1 MTHEVLTFV
10 QTLGCAE
17 VGFYG
22 DNEPTIR
29 QILKT
34 VITSRHALG
43 LKTRVFAARV
53 KDSASNSLVENAIQ
67 RVRQLA
73 CTLVQDVSSRTGLTF
88 PCEHALWSWAG
99 RHAAWCLNRY
109 QVGKDVTSYELIHGR
124 TYAGKICRFAEPV
137 YAYCKPRGKADA
149 RWKVGLFLG
158 KTEAQDAWIIGDGVD
173 VMLTRSIR
181 RVDKLWT
188 KNLAYFTGL
197 QTHSFVY
204 QTSFGGRIVPSKRK
218 VAPQRQEGRVLPKL
232 SEVEQRFA
240 DEEAAAVMAYAR
252 SRQGRLEEQQEVR
265 EALEELPDR
274 PLGGTTSVVDP
285 LPAQLGAGGV
295 QVAAPGEPSNATM
308 LAMPSSPRGQVGRE
322 GQRPDGEEPSAK
334 RSCAEESL
342 VRRMATIERRLVEV
356 EFAGDKCYHLDEIYS
371 QENVMALDDEL
382 GEKELNDNLNV
393 NKIPEEFW
401 SDALLTRTPPEP
413 LPEVDRKADEVEVQ
427 RLQAMGVLAPL
438 SEEEERTLG
447 TLTTRMVY
455 DWRVKDYTDP
465 KTNTTRKRWMRRARL
480 VAREYAHQR
489 RDDVHSPASGGQSL
503 RLLPALYLML
513 RSVGGVEQKD
523 IQIGAL
529 DIKDAFLQVEQEVLV
544 QVTTKVGKFRVDRNL
559 PGQRIGAKA
568 WFDHLT
574 EYLKTCDYVF
584 SRENPCLGRRDDGT
598 YLLIHVDDIMFCG
611 MTEGVKKLIMQL
623 KEKFNISVNIAQYED
638 DTFEFLKRTYKLKD
652 DGIDIMPGCYDDSMI
667 EALENRYGKV
677 KLQSVPCGEDAQD
690 IGSTHFLPMDEAM
703 LYRSLVG
710 SGIYLSQERIE
721 VAFVVK
727 QLASGMSNPTY
738 GHLQVMRK
746 LIGYLKA
753 TKGYHSHLGY
763 PSAGQGV
770 HHHYDSKWVVES
782 FTDAD
787 WSGNKQTRRST
798 SGAIHCVNGLVC
810 FHSSRGQKVVSLSSA
825 ESELHSLVSGA
836 TDGVFV
842 RRCLGF
848 LIQEEPYHVCLIDNS
863 ATKQIA
869 NKRGSGRLR
878 HVNGKELWIQ
888 DQVAAH
894 EMEVKQIRT
903 VLNIGDMG
911 TKPLGKA
918 RLQALMCWCNIRDKN
933 DKLVGEEEA
942 SKLKETQLNKVK
954 IMRVAKML
962 YAMVLVGGLESAD
975 AMMIPLQVDPPEVYI
990 QRYIMVLAVIF
1001 IVTMCMVVF
1010 YVVKAFQVLHGRVRA
1025 LEQDLQRC
1033 SNELEMHHL
1042 HGQALQMGIIRLGG
1056 YVDLNEH
1063 ISENDWD
1070 NWNYI
1075 QKQNIVEENYDCRR
1089 VLRSLG
1095 KDTRALQKRASTPTP
1110 RTSRSHDDLGGEDGS
1125 EGDDLETAD
1134 ERRHRY
1140 LQATMSEVSD
1150 PDDWADLHY
1159 GPHSS
1164 PPRRSSRRSSRRTSR
1179 ARSSR
1184 ARSPDAEPEGAE
1196 NSGGESEDALR
1207 EDFRADTFL
1216 EWPSIDWRSS
1226 FNRAQLKA
1234 CRVIVDLCF
1243 RAIEAAE
1250 NGHEPMAQWCQAE
1263 TAKHRQYSDIGML
1276 ELPMPNGT

>member
-1 MTHEVLTFV
+1 
-10 QTLGCAE
+10 
-17 VGFYG
+17 
-22 DNEPTIR
+22 
-29 QILKT
+29 
-34 VITSRHALG
+34 
-43 LKTRVFAARV
+43 
-53 KDSASNSLVENAIQ
+53 
-67 RVRQLA
+67 
-73 CTLVQDVSSRTGLTF
+73 
-88 PCEHALWSWAG
+88 
-99 RHAAWCLNRY
+99 
-109 QVGKDVTSYELIHGR
+109 
-124 TYAGKICRFAEPV
+124 
-137 YAYCKPRGKADA
+137 
-149 RWKVGLFLG
+149 
-158 KTEAQDAWIIGDGVD
+158 
-173 VMLTRSIR
+173 
-181 RVDKLWT
+181 
-188 KNLAYFTGL
+188 
-197 QTHSFVY
+197 
-204 QTSFGGRIVPSKRK
+204 
-218 VAPQRQEGRVLPKL
+218 
-232 SEVEQRFA
+232 
-240 DEEAAAVMAYAR
+240 
-252 SRQGRLEEQQEVR
+252 
-265 EALEELPDR
+265 
-274 PLGGTTSVVDP
+274 
-285 LPAQLGAGGV
+285 
-295 QVAAPGEPSNATM
+295 
-308 LAMPSSPRGQVGRE
+308 
-322 GQRPDGEEPSAK
+322 
-334 RSCAEESL
+334 
-342 VRRMATIERRLVEV
+342 
-356 EFAGDKCYHLDEIYS
+356 
-371 QENVMALDDEL
+371 
-382 GEKELNDNLNV
+382 
-393 NKIPEEFW
+393 
-401 SDALLTRTPPEP
+401 
-413 LPEVDRKADEVEVQ
+413 
-427 RLQAMGVLAPL
+427 
-438 SEEEERTLG
+438 
-447 TLTTRMVY
+447 
-455 DWRVKDYTDP
+455 
-465 KTNTTRKRWMRRARL
+465 
-480 VAREYAHQR
+480 
-489 RDDVHSPASGGQSL
+489 
-503 RLLPALYLML
+503 
-513 RSVGGVEQKD
+513 
-523 IQIGAL
+523 
-529 DIKDAFLQVEQEVLV
+529 
-544 QVTTKVGKFRVDRNL
+544 
-559 PGQRIGAKA
+559 
-568 WFDHLT
+568 
-574 EYLKTCDYVF
+574 
-584 SRENPCLGRRDDGT
+584 
-598 YLLIHVDDIMFCG
+598 MFCG

-652 DGIDIMPGCYDDSMI
+652 DGIDIMPGRYDDSMI
-667 EALENRYGKV
+667 EAFENRYGKV

-727 QLASGMSNPTY
+727 QLAGGMSNPTY

-746 LIGYLKA
+746 LVGYLKA

-933 DKLVGEEEA
+933 DKLVGEDEA
-942 SKLKETQLNKVK
+942 SKLKETQLNKAK

-1010 YVVKAFQVLHGRVRA
+1010 YVVKAFQVLYGRVRA

-1134 ERRHRY
+1134 ERRQRY